1 MVVLLALVVVEVE
14 LGDAGGEE
22 FEGFVDAFVIFRSAQ
37 VGMAYVEADAYA
49 VEVADLDD
57 FEEMLR
63 GGDFVLQIFEQ
74 DAHAERVGEGFEVL
88 DGGEGV
94 FEGAGVPG
102 LVLEAE
108 VEDGGGDGDLLGG
121 LEGAL
126 DLVHG
131 VDAAGFLGVDEVER
145 GGGVAGPVRVGEER
159 LVERSGDVV
168 GAEPGGE
175 VAEDGAVG
183 VVEVMAGGEEFDG
196 FGAAVVES
204 VEQAGV
210 QALLKED
217 VGRVAGLHHLL
228 RYSSGRK

>member
-1 MVVLLALVVVEVE
+1 MGV
-14 LGDAGGEE
+14 
-22 FEGFVDAFVIFRSAQ
+22 
-37 VGMAYVEADAYA
+37 AYVEADAYA

-63 GGDFVLQIFEQ
+63 GGDFVLQVFEE
-74 DAHAERVGEGFEVL
+74 DADAERVGEGFEVL

-131 VDAAGFLGVDEVER
+131 VDAAGLFGVDEVER
-145 GGGVAGPVRVGEER
+145 GGGVAGPLGVGAVAEVDG
-159 LVERSGDVV
+159 LVERGGDIV

-183 VVEVMAGGEEFDG
+183 VVEVMARGEEFDG

-217 VGRVAGLHHLL
+217 VGREAGLHHLL
-228 RYSSGRK
+228 RYSSGRVRGCGERGSGMGCAIG